1 MSTTQTMPADAQ
13 KIDPALSI
21 VLDLLRF
28 GAALAVM
35 FGHLAAGWLTGGYLW
50 QLGGFLHVAVMVFF
64 VLSGYVIAATT
75 SPRHSAA
82 DYAAARIARL
92 YSVVLPALA
101 MTALLDA
108 IGLQAA
114 PHFYDVTASAASP
127 SFNVRDD
134 AVLRYL
140 LTLPLIQEFW
150 PFDGIRGWPGS
161 NGPMWSLSY
170 EAAYYVFFGIQFFLR
185 GHRRIL
191 AMLGWFVLVGPQ
203 IAALLPIWLLGVLVW
218 RLRTKTPAWLGWP
231 MMVAGVLGLA
241 MIVHFDAPLRALDLQ
256 LVWSDAM
263 AQDVRTSSG
272 LATRYAAGLATALL
286 VLGVSV
292 RSVRWRPP
300 AGRAA
305 MRAVADHT
313 FELYALHLPV
323 AVFAAAV
330 APFAVGDWPRAAWVY
345 GLVAVATFAV
355 ARLSAPLKAWLK
367 LLTLKG
373 LAKCS
378 PS

>member
-1 MSTTQTMPADAQ
+1 MAADTQ
-13 KIDPALSI
+13 KIDPTLS
-21 VLDLLRF
+21 VFLDLLRF

-75 SPRHSAA
+75 SAHHGPA
-82 DYAAARIARL
+82 DYAAARIARI
-92 YSVVLPALA
+92 YSVVLPALVV
-101 MTALLDA
+101 TALLDV
-108 IGLQAA
+108 IGLRIA
-114 PHFYDVTASAASP
+114 PDFYDVTAVAASP
-127 SFNVRDD
+127 SFDVRDD

-150 PFDGIRGWPGS
+150 LFDSIRGWPGS

-170 EAAYYVFFGIQFFLR
+170 EAAYYVFFGLQFFLR
-185 GHRRIL
+185 GGWRAL
-191 AMLGWFVLVGPQ
+191 ALLGWLALVGPQ

-218 RLRTKTPAWLGWP
+218 RLRGRTPAWLGWP
-231 MMVAGVLGLA
+231 FILAGAMGLA
-241 MIVHFDAPLRALDLQ
+241 LTVHFHAPLHALDLH

-272 LATRYAAGLATALL
+272 LTTRYAAGLATALL

-292 RSVRWRPP
+292 RSLRWPVPP
-300 AGRAA
+300 GRTAI
-305 MRAVADHT
+305 RAVADHT

-330 APFAVGDWPRAAWVY
+330 APYAVGGWPRAAWVY
-345 GLVAVATFAV
+345 GLVALATFLV
-355 ARLSAPLKAWLK
+355 ARFSAPLKTQLK
-367 LLTLKG
+367 ALALKG
-373 LAKCS
+373 LT
-378 PS
+378 